1 MLKTWEKKVN
11 CYLNCIRNA
20 LISNCICTELLW
32 EEKEDLLLGIAVGN
46 GNVMRFDL
54 PMVFLLPNS

>member
-1 MLKTWEKKVN
+1 MN
-11 CYLNCIRNA
+11 CYLNCIRNT

-54 PMVFLLPNS
+54 PMVFLLRNS